1 MSVYPELDSLDLSEL
16 KSRWHEPSPDGEA
29 YEIAYYDE
37 LAYKISEQGGRE
49 FLLQTAHQADL
60 PRLAAILSHLPMDS
74 RLDTVAYLQHE
85 QPLIVARAID
95 RLLLAHNGHP
105 LSPGIIHQVLAL
117 RSHDSPDIRGAVLR
131 FVSQITPELAL
142 PILIEGLHD
151 PDYLVRM
158 NAIDELD
165 TLSGAEALASIQPLR
180 DDPHEFVREA
190 ANSAIAH
197 LTQWEFDE
205 SPLHLSQ
212 LSTNP
217 FRGVRGS

>member
-29 YEIAYYDE
+29 YEIGYYDE
-37 LAYKISEQGGRE
+37 LAYKISEQGGKE
-49 FLLQTAHQADL
+49 FLLQTVHQADL
-60 PRLAAILSHLPMDS
+60 PRLAAILSHLPLDS

-95 RLLLAHNGHP
+95 RLLLDHKGQP

-117 RSHDSPDIRGAVLR
+117 RSHSSPDIRGAVLR

-158 NAIDELD
+158 GAIDELD
-165 TLSGAEALASIQPLR
+165 TLSGAEALATIQPLLN
-180 DDPHEFVREA
+180 DPHEFVREA
-190 ANSAIAH
+190 ASSAIAH
-197 LTQWEFDE
+197 LTQQSANQPVSSF
-205 SPLHLSQ
+205 
-212 LSTNP
+212 
-217 FRGVRGS
+217 